1 MRSNLSSLYILAS
14 ALLLASCGAKTEKP
28 ATSIQSFPIIV
39 VKPQDIT
46 GYQEFPTNIQGSN
59 NNEVRAKISGYIQ
72 EMFVDEGQ
80 PVSKGQPLFKLE
92 TNNLSQTANAAQA
105 GVTASESNIAAAQ
118 AAVNAAQVEVDK
130 LVPLVEKNII
140 SNVQL
145 ETAKANLQRAK
156 SQLGQAKA
164 DYAQA
169 KANFQGA
176 VANVDYSII
185 RSPVSGVVGRLP
197 SRVGSLVGPGDAV
210 PITTVSDVK
219 QLYAYFSMNE
229 SDYLDFLQKTPGHT
243 IAEKIKNAPP
253 VTLVLANGEV
263 YPEKGKVQTVT
274 GQIDPSTG
282 AIQFRV
288 LFANKDGL
296 LTNGNSGVVRIP
308 STYNNVLIV
317 PQTAVFEQQGIS
329 YLYLLDAKDT
339 VRSKIVK
346 LKTKFDKIA
355 IVDSG
360 IASGDRVIA
369 DGVGNLRSGAPVKPI
384 AVSIDSVVR
393 SLKPIFE

>member
-1 MRSNLSSLYILAS
+1 MRSNHSALYLLVP
-14 ALLLASCGAKTEKP
+14 ALLLASCGAPTEKP
-28 ATSIQSFPIIV
+28 KASIQSFPVIAV
-39 VKPQDIT
+39 AAQDIT

-59 NNEVRAKISGYIQ
+59 NNDVRAKISGYIQ
-72 EMFVDEGQ
+72 EVYVDEGQ
-80 PVSKGQPLFKLE
+80 YVSKGQALFKLE

-105 GVTASESNIAAAQ
+105 GVTASEANVAAAQ

-130 LVPLVEKNII
+130 LVPLVAKNII

-197 SRVGSLVGPGDAV
+197 LKVGSLVGPGDAT

-229 SDYLDFLQKTPGHT
+229 AEYLDFIQETPGNN
-243 IAEKIKNAPP
+243 IKDKLKNAPP
-253 VTLVLANGEV
+253 VTLILANGEE
-263 YPEKGKVQTVT
+263 YSEKGKIQTVT

-282 AIQFRV
+282 TIQFRV
-288 LFANKDGL
+288 FFNNKDGL
-296 LTNGNSGVVRIP
+296 LTNGNSGVVHIP
-308 STYNNVLIV
+308 THYNDALVV
-317 PQTAVFEQQGIS
+317 PQTAVFEQQGIN
-329 YLYLLDAKDT
+329 YLYALDAKDT

-360 IASGDRVIA
+360 IAAGDHIVV
-369 DGVGNLRSGAPVKPI
+369 DGVGNIRSGTPIKPVVI
-384 AVSIDSVVR
+384 SIDSVIH